1 MKAETTPYN
10 RQGFYLLKRFGDI
23 AMLKL
28 GKNFL
33 FESIDRAI
41 ENPLLD
47 VFDHIAQ
54 NDKIKVLV
62 IMNCVEQIGCEK
74 FIDFCR
80 QVLEL
85 ETDRRSIQSMCHVF
99 DQLIMK
105 IVGLNK
111 PVIHADC
118 GEIISLFLSIS
129 LACDYRIIATHTIIQ
144 KSYFE
149 LETLPKGGSPFFLCK
164 MLGHSQ
170 AKKLLMSDKDINALE
185 ALEIGIVDQIVPY
198 DKLEEAAIQKAQ
210 DLTRRSIRSLVGI
223 KKLINYT
230 ITRDVQDYLNFESF
244 ELLKT
249 FDSIARKNTYTSMG
263 ENAIPKLPKS
273 RSQIRLVESS

>member
-1 MKAETTPYN
+1 
-10 RQGFYLLKRFGDI
+10 
-23 AMLKL
+23 
-28 GKNFL
+28 
-33 FESIDRAI
+33 
-41 ENPLLD
+41 
-47 VFDHIAQ
+47 
-54 NDKIKVLV
+54 
-62 IMNCVEQIGCEK
+62 
-74 FIDFCR
+74 
-80 QVLEL
+80 
-85 ETDRRSIQSMCHVF
+85 
-99 DQLIMK
+99 
-105 IVGLNK
+105 
-111 PVIHADC
+111 
-118 GEIISLFLSIS
+118 
-129 LACDYRIIATHTIIQ
+129 
-144 KSYFE
+144 
-149 LETLPKGGSPFFLCK
+149 
-164 MLGHSQ
+164 MLGYSR
-170 AKKLLMSDKDINALE
+170 AKKLLMSEKDINALE